1 MRRLRWILPLML
13 TAATASAR
21 GPDGALDII
30 ITPNNGV
37 PTIIG
42 PGDAFEVTLTQRA
55 SLRLVNADGDAITL
69 EPEWSELPGDL
80 QRATCKTSSRLASDT
95 YALEAVTEQR
105 TDTNVRSVYIASM
118 VSDYPIVH
126 ITDVHIGKANRDPTP
141 DAMFRRLIEHVN
153 GIKAAFVLI
162 TGDVTEN
169 GTPEQFRTFIEIL
182 DTCKLPTFVCAGNH
196 DGQGLNYENTF
207 GPLVYSFQYGPD
219 GFLVFDTKDFIM
231 ADNLDAQVG
240 ELQRL
245 RRAIKPSRWS
255 IGVTHRYEPS
265 MSMRSQLVLFV
276 DDPLDSLFFGH
287 WHRESEVKSVPWGT
301 TPVVVTPAAV
311 DGAWRLILVT
321 QTGIHAQEVQ
331 TLGNEE

>member
-1 MRRLRWILPLML
+1 M
-13 TAATASAR
+13 
-21 GPDGALDII
+21 
-30 ITPNNGV
+30 PN
-37 PTIIG
+37 
-42 PGDAFEVTLTQRA
+42 
-55 SLRLVNADGDAITL
+55 
-69 EPEWSELPGDL
+69 
-80 QRATCKTSSRLASDT
+80 
-95 YALEAVTEQR
+95 
-105 TDTNVRSVYIASM
+105 
-118 VSDYPIVH
+118 DYPVVH
-126 ITDVHIGKANRDPTP
+126 VTDVHIGKANRDPAP
-141 DAMFRRLIEHVN
+141 DVMFRRLIEHVN

-182 DTCKLPTFVCAGNH
+182 DTCVLPTFVCVGNH
-196 DGQGLNYENTF
+196 DRQGLNYENTF

-219 GFLVFDTKDFIM
+219 GFLVFDTKDFIT

-276 DDPLDSLFFGH
+276 DDPLDGLLFGH

-301 TPVVVTPAAV
+301 TPIVVTPAAV

-321 QTGIHAQEVQ
+321 QTGIHPQEVQ
-331 TLGNEE
+331 MLGSEK